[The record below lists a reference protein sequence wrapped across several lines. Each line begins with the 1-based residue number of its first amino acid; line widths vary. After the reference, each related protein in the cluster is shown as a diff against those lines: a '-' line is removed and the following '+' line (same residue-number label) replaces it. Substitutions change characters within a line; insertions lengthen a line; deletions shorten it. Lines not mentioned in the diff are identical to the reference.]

1 MLTIEISQLW
11 QKTKGKVGLNNNA
24 RKRQIFPS
32 GFKAVFAAV
41 AAKTTRRLFEGDC
54 FSVFD
59 FPNAIEGGA

>member
-1 MLTIEISQLW
+1 M
-11 QKTKGKVGLNNNA
+11 KGKIGLNNNA
-24 RKRQIFPS
+24 KKRQMFPA